1 MSKDAQIEFASD
13 PPPRDKGGADDVGGS
28 VHKKGHW
35 TYNEDTGIFIWAE
48 HDTQHSLVDLGA
60 YPNESAG
67 LVAKASSHSGG
78 HHPQDKSLDDA
89 PQASN

>member
-1 MSKDAQIEFASD
+1 MSKDAQLEFASD
-13 PPPRDKGGADDVGGS
+13 VPRDKGGTDDVGGS
-28 VHKKGHW
+28 EHKKGHW

-48 HDTQHSLVDLGA
+48 HDTQHSLVDLP
-60 YPNESAG
+60 PNESAG

-89 PQASN
+89 PQASG